1 MKKEILIGTGLQGI
15 TIQFSIQDIIVMK
28 DAISMNDGFIDKGKD
43 FRAAI
48 EQLTMMNQFLNQK
61 KKMSCKECFLLD
73 CQSDG
78 LGDISSFIDSSV
90 ELFQDELSYISDD
103 YY

>member
-1 MKKEILIGTGLQGI
+1 
-15 TIQFSIQDIIVMK
+15 
-28 DAISMNDGFIDKGKD
+28 
-43 FRAAI
+43 
-48 EQLTMMNQFLNQK
+48 
-61 KKMSCKECFLLD
+61 MSCKECFLLD